1 MNFILGSSN
10 EASPLGL
17 HYGDPHLR
25 TCLHKLIMDMIHSM
39 PYLYKYILYS
49 LRTFTFSA
57 TGKQPVVGLLVWQL
71 PCWVGFATA
80 L

>member
-25 TCLHKLIMDMIHSM
+25 TCLHKLIMDMILT
-39 PYLYKYILYS
+39 PLYLEES
-49 LRTFTFSA
+49 L
-57 TGKQPVVGLLVWQL
+57 L
-71 PCWVGFATA
+71 
-80 L
+80 